1 MRMAELPPMWKELF
15 IRFTVYVSFVNVYH
29 LFVSV
34 FFPFGFESGV
44 WDLIVLVPGH
54 CLSLYFSYSLSRL
67 SVIFC
72 TFFVAYINLLLV
84 FASRFVIL
92 HLA

>member
-1 MRMAELPPMWKELF
+1 MERTF
-15 IRFTVYVSFVNVYH
+15 HSVYCVCVIRERLSFVCIC
-29 LFVSV
+29 

-44 WDLIVLVPGH
+44 WDLIVLVPDH

-72 TFFVAYINLLLV
+72 TLFVAYIYLLLV